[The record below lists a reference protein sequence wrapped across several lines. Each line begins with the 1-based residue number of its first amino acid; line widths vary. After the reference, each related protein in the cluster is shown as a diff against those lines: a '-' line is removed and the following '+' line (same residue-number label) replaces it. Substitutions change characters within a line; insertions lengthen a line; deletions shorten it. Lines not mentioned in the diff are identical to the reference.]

1 MSTLINL
8 YNLSSERLVWH
19 IFCIKSREKM
29 NILTKK
35 LKKEKKRK
43 FYDKDNLKIYFSLK
57 TETKAGHW
65 LKISLFLKVTEKG

>member
-1 MSTLINL
+1 
-8 YNLSSERLVWH
+8 
-19 IFCIKSREKM
+19 M

-57 TETKAGHW
+57 TETKARHR
-65 LKISLFLKVTEKG
+65 LKISVFLKVTEKG